1 MSSFEIDPSEFP
13 SFAHSVKAKWAPVLL
28 EPIAGSYERFVI
40 AVAVVGSNGFHV
52 EAANALEK
60 LECFY
65 ADDASGVSYAI
76 ELAITHLQQDLAKRA
91 GRAISEPS
99 PLISGV
105 SFGDCRDAEGP
116 SLAAIGASWMQ
127 VMSSL
132 YRGDAQFDGDE
143 IASNR
148 VVAIDDFRDRNDRLP
163 VLVMDYVKQKR
174 VGLVDYFSDEIQK
187 GKTRNRSNSNV
198 VVDFSG
204 PKVVANFGTLHAGK
218 VGRSVTVI
226 QQRLW
231 HLKVD
236 RDRSDAALFRR
247 QHEMLVYRPG
257 LHDPLVTERQ
267 QANLSEAVQEL
278 IRQADTEDLRMVAFS
293 SVDEIGNRILT
304 AEAA

>member
-1 MSSFEIDPSEFP
+1 MTSFEIDPGEFP
-13 SFAHSVKAKWAPVLL
+13 RFSQSVKAKWAPVLL
-28 EPIAGSYERFVI
+28 QPIAGSYERFVI
-40 AVAVVGSNGFHV
+40 AIAVVGSNGFHV
-52 EAANALEK
+52 EGANALDK

-76 ELAITHLQQDLAKRA
+76 ELAISHLQQDLAKRA
-91 GRAISEPS
+91 GRAISEPL
-99 PLISGV
+99 PLIGGV

-116 SLAAIGASWMQ
+116 SLKAIGASWMQ

-132 YRGDAQFDGDE
+132 YRADTQLAGDQIE
-143 IASNR
+143 SER
-148 VVAIDDFRDRNDRLP
+148 VAAIDDFRERNDRLP
-163 VLVMDYVKQKR
+163 VLVMDYVKQR
-174 VGLVDYFSDEIQK
+174 RTGLADYFSDEIQK

-204 PKVVANFGTLHAGK
+204 SKVVANFGTLHAGK

-247 QHEMLVYRPG
+247 RHEMLVYRPE
-257 LHDPLVTERQ
+257 LNDPLVTERQ
-267 QANLSEAVQEL
+267 QSNLNEAVQEL
-278 IRQADTEDLRMVAFS
+278 VRQADTEDLRMVAFS